1 MSPFT
6 LLFGTRMRLQE
17 DPQIAEIVEAEKN
30 TYFME
35 QRDSLRDWA
44 KEAIAEIQKENK
56 KIYNKKRKMPAIY
69 KEGDLVA
76 IKRTQRGPGL
86 KLCAKFLGPYKVTHV
101 LRGERYL
108 IQKIGQGEGPKATS
122 TSVDHM

>member
-1 MSPFT
+1 
-6 LLFGTRMRLQE
+6 MRLQE